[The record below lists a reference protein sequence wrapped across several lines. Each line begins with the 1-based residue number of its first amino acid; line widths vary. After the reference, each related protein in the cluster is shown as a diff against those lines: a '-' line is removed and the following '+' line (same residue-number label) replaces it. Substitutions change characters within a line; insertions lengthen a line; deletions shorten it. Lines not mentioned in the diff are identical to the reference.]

1 MVSRRSLMLAASA
14 VATVL
19 PRRAQAQ
26 GARMPFVVWVGF
38 GSPVPSDQP
47 VKEPWNRAF
56 RNLGYVPGQT
66 LRLEYRYVDAPPEL
80 RAARLDTLLR
90 ELLGEGV
97 DVLFSPRPEILLA
110 AKRATS
116 TVPIVFATIGDPVGA
131 GIVDSLVRP
140 GGNVTGIAYDSTPDI
155 AGKQLQLLHEL
166 LPRGRTFGMVV
177 WKGSLDMRPFIES
190 ARAAGSV
197 VDVALL
203 PFESGDGKDLDAA
216 YANFARQSVAGV
228 LVLGSAYAF
237 VHRARLAALAAR
249 HRLPAMYAMREGV
262 VAGGL
267 MSYGPVISE
276 QFTRAAAM
284 VDKILK
290 GARPGELPV
299 EQPTTF
305 EFVVNLKVARS
316 LGIDVPRT
324 LLLRADEVIS

>member
-1 MVSRRSLMLAASA
+1 MVSRRFLILAA
-14 VATVL
+14 ATATTNSL
-19 PRRAQAQ
+19 SLARAQ
-26 GARMPFVVWVGF
+26 GGRPPFVAWVGF
-38 GSPVPSDQP
+38 GSPVPSDEP
-47 VKEPWNRAF
+47 VKGPWNRAF
-56 RNLGYVPGQT
+56 RELGYVPGRT
-66 LRLEYRYVDAPPEL
+66 LRLEYRYVDAPAEQ
-80 RAARLDTLLR
+80 RAARLDSLLR

-140 GGNVTGIAYDSTPDI
+140 GGNVTGIAYDATPDI

-166 LPRGRTFGMVV
+166 LPRGRTFALVA
-177 WKGSLDMRPFIES
+177 WKGSLDMRPFVEA

-197 VDVALL
+197 VGVELL
-203 PFESGDGKDLDAA
+203 PFESADGKDLDAA
-216 YANFARQSVAGV
+216 YADFARQSVAGV

-237 VHRARLAALAAR
+237 VHRARLSALAAR
-249 HRLPAMYAMREGV
+249 HRLPAMYAMREAV
-262 VAGGL
+262 TAGGL
-267 MSYGPVISE
+267 MSYGPPIGE

-290 GARPGELPV
+290 GASPADLPV

-305 EFVVNLKVARS
+305 EFIVNVKVARS
-316 LGIDVPRT
+316 LGLAVPRA